1 MDFLK
6 KVANQQQDNAATQQ
20 GDAAAQQTN
29 PAAGDTKEDYIDKG
43 DVQTPSTVNG

>member
-6 KVANQQQDNAATQQ
+6 KVANQQDNAASLQ

-29 PAAGDTKEDYIDKG
+29 PATGDKEDYIDKG
-43 DVQTPSTVNG
+43 DVQMPSAVNG

>member
-6 KVANQQQDNAATQQ
+6 KVANQQQDNAASLQ

-29 PAAGDTKEDYIDKG
+29 PAAGGKEDYIDKG
-43 DVQTPSTVNG
+43 DVQTPSAVNG